1 LRFLADEN
9 IFPAVITHLRK
20 LDHDVVSIQEAGFSQ
35 TTDDKIVEIAT
46 KEERTIVTFDKHFGD
61 ILRYPP
67 RNLSGVILIRIHPP
81 LLEDIFHAL
90 NNLGLPTLLCITSVR
105 FRYFYQLNYDL
116 EHRV

>member
-67 RNLSGVILIRIHPP
+67 RNLSGI
-81 LLEDIFHAL
+81 
-90 NNLGLPTLLCITSVR
+90 ITYKNPSP
-105 FRYFYQLNYDL
+105 FIGRYFPCLK
-116 EHRV
+116 

>member
-1 LRFLADEN
+1 MRFLADEN

-20 LDHDVVSIQEAGFSQ
+20 LDHDVISIQEAGFSQ

-81 LLEDIFHAL
+81 LLEDISPAL
-90 NNLGLPTLLCITSVR
+90 NNL
-105 FRYFYQLNYDL
+105 FKNYHKNSFKGRL
-116 EHRV
+116 IVLTKSGYRIR